1 MPLHLAVLYGK
12 LNVVRILI
20 GYGADVNAFG
30 GPVRDLTDNFTV
42 FTFYT
47 SS

>member
-1 MPLHLAVLYGK
+1 MPLHLAVLHGK

-20 GYGADVNAFG
+20 GYGADVNTFG
-30 GPVRDLTDNFTV
+30 GPVRDLTDNFYR
-42 FTFYT
+42 FSFYT